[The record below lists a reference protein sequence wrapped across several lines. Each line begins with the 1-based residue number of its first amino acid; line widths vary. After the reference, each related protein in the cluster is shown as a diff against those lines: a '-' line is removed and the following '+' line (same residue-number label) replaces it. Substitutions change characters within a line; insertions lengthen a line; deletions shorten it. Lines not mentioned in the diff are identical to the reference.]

1 MGCLGRVKYAFT
13 QHIRFTVNSFSYIC
27 PHIQNDITLPQF
39 PAMNWQEILD
49 DIEDEQAILFVGP
62 EFVRLGG
69 QSLGQHVREQLHRQF
84 PDQILH
90 HYQRDGIFLF
100 RDDDAKVKA
109 QKQVKRL
116 YRQLPPDEALLQRIA
131 AIPFHLIIALTPD
144 TFLRDTFEQCGLRT
158 HFHYFRSGE
167 SAESLPKPERG
178 KPLIYNLVG
187 EINHDESLVLDYED
201 VFNLMKDC
209 LSTGLPTKINAQ
221 LMRASTFVFLGF
233 DFEKWH
239 TQMLLR
245 FLSQRPGI
253 SKFAIEGD
261 RPNADT
267 HDFLL
272 NQFKLT
278 FNKGVE
284 EGETFFD
291 SLYRKCDNAGML
303 RTLINRYTPAQTR
316 LMRSAYSGK
325 LDTALADLLKVLTDP
340 DDRDQA
346 TLLSGRLQQLTEQ
359 QQDATIDSRDYWV
372 EWNKIAY
379 NIIHLIKKT

>member
-1 MGCLGRVKYAFT
+1 
-13 QHIRFTVNSFSYIC
+13 
-27 PHIQNDITLPQF
+27 
-39 PAMNWQEILD
+39 
-49 DIEDEQAILFVGP
+49 
-62 EFVRLGG
+62 
-69 QSLGQHVREQLHRQF
+69 
-84 PDQILH
+84 
-90 HYQRDGIFLF
+90 
-100 RDDDAKVKA
+100 
-109 QKQVKRL
+109 
-116 YRQLPPDEALLQRIA
+116 
-131 AIPFHLIIALTPD
+131 
-144 TFLRDTFEQCGLRT
+144 
-158 HFHYFRSGE
+158 
-167 SAESLPKPERG
+167 
-178 KPLIYNLVG
+178 
-187 EINHDESLVLDYED
+187 
-201 VFNLMKDC
+201 
-209 LSTGLPTKINAQ
+209 
-221 LMRASTFVFLGF
+221 VFLGF